1 MAHFPESSGDKGR
14 EPDAPNLNERY
25 RDMQADGGNA
35 SKKASPPTSIKAFA
49 AARRRERAASISDSD
64 STSSESET
72 ASLRRILSPS
82 KISYMSDKFP
92 TIDDSSESSSSE
104 ESEEDRVRLERNQP
118 QQRLYIDFDFLEN
131 FIYANQPTG
140 VSDEVS
146 SPQGGNFSIPGANG
160 IPSSPRLKARLNLF
174 KPNRF
179 SFFSSSLD
187 STIHAPELA
196 DLVLPGEEI
205 RNLFTIPEDEGGAW
219 WLDCQNATKDEVQ
232 NICTAFGVHPL
243 IIEDIVTK
251 DAHEKIEMFSSYY
264 LVSFQSFYT
273 VTEDNGGVEY
283 EPFNMYI
290 LVFREGTLSFSFSPN
305 SHALYVRQR
314 ITALKEHVS
323 LSSDWICY
331 ALIDNIVDEFGPVI
345 RQIEHDVDTLE
356 DDVFI
361 MRDFDSTSFLL
372 RIGQVRNNIISL
384 LRLLGGKPDVLRSF
398 TKRCNENYI
407 ITPGMDIG
415 MYLDD
420 IQDHVVTMVANLG
433 HFENIL
439 SRAHSNYLA
448 TVTVN
453 GLNQGSTTNDVLGK
467 IVLLT
472 SIFVP
477 LHLVS
482 LVFGMNVPVP
492 FGGVDEMNLAP
503 FFGIIGVM
511 AVMGIVVMAWAR
523 HNRWI

>member
-1 MAHFPESSGDKGR
+1 MLLCRFPIPICFTSLHAH
-14 EPDAPNLNERY
+14 L
-25 RDMQADGGNA
+25 
-35 SKKASPPTSIKAFA
+35 TS
-49 AARRRERAASISDSD
+49 
-64 STSSESET
+64 
-72 ASLRRILSPS
+72 
-82 KISYMSDKFP
+82 
-92 TIDDSSESSSSE
+92 
-104 ESEEDRVRLERNQP
+104 
-118 QQRLYIDFDFLEN
+118 
-131 FIYANQPTG
+131 
-140 VSDEVS
+140 
-146 SPQGGNFSIPGANG
+146 
-160 IPSSPRLKARLNLF
+160 
-174 KPNRF
+174 
-179 SFFSSSLD
+179 
-187 STIHAPELA
+187 
-196 DLVLPGEEI
+196 
-205 RNLFTIPEDEGGAW
+205 
-219 WLDCQNATKDEVQ
+219 
-232 NICTAFGVHPL
+232 
-243 IIEDIVTK
+243 
-251 DAHEKIEMFSSYY
+251 
-264 LVSFQSFYT
+264 
-273 VTEDNGGVEY
+273 
-283 EPFNMYI
+283 
-290 LVFREGTLSFSFSPN
+290 
-305 SHALYVRQR
+305 
-314 ITALKEHVS
+314 
-323 LSSDWICY
+323 
-331 ALIDNIVDEFGPVI
+331 DNIVDEFGPVI